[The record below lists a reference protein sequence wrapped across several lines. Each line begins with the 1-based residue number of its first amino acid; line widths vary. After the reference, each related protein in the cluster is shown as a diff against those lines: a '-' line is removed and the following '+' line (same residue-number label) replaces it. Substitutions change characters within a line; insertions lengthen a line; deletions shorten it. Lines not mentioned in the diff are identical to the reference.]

1 MAEEVKNPNVE
12 VTPPAN
18 GGNDPQPT
26 EVKTYTEEEFKKAVE
41 EANKETSTK
50 VKRELSKTLG
60 VNLFDENEFNT
71 FIESTKNKVDKK
83 VVEEYE
89 AKLKEYEPLKQ
100 QNEELV
106 FDNAILKQ
114 GINPEHRDRV
124 KKLASVELTEGVT
137 VEDAINKVVTDFPMF
152 KGRVKAGININ
163 DDYSQLDAN
172 ERYIRD
178 NYELDSNGRPIRPK
192 KY

>member
-1 MAEEVKNPNVE
+1 MAEEVKDPNVQ
-12 VTPPAN
+12 VTPPN
-18 GGNDPQPT
+18 EGENPS
-26 EVKTYTEEEFKKAVE
+26 VKTYTEDEFKKAVE
-41 EANKETSTK
+41 EASKETSTK

-71 FIESTKNKVDKK
+71 FIDSTKNKVDKK

-89 AKLKEYEPLKQ
+89 AKLKEYEPIKK
-100 QNEELV
+100 QNEDLL

-114 GINPEHRDRV
+114 GITPENRDRV

-137 VEDAINKVVTDFPMF
+137 IEDAINKVVNDFPML
-152 KGRVKAGININ
+152 KGKVKAGINLN

-172 ERYIRD
+172 ERYIRQ
-178 NYELDSNGRPIRPK
+178 NYELDDNGRPIRPK
-192 KY
+192 RR